1 MADFTSICDQL
12 LSNEDIN
19 VKGWR
24 EGHQMLVFITELV
37 FPILSKEFEV
47 LITGF

>member
-1 MADFTSICDQL
+1 MVDLISICDQL
-12 LSNEDIN
+12 VNNEDIN

-24 EGHQMLVFITELV
+24 EVHQIFAFCMEQAFSSLPE
-37 FPILSKEFEV
+37 EFEV